1 MALFL
6 VTKCRKL
13 LSVCGR
19 VGLLLSF
26 SMMLPLW
33 LRSRA
38 LLKLGSGRLLL
49 EFLQLHQG
57 LGARVIGM
65 RNLGAL
71 LRVTAGELATS
82 QIEAGNLDGILFKLW
97 WETRSFSLKS
107 LWETRG
113 FSQIAMCNSGF
124 FQLYKYLGDL

>member
-33 LRSRA
+33 LQSRA
-38 LLKLGSGRLLL
+38 LLKLGSGRLLFGIL
-49 EFLQLHQG
+49 SSCIRVLGLVSSWDEELGVPVESLQGNQ
-57 LGARVIGM
+57 
-65 RNLGAL
+65 
-71 LRVTAGELATS
+71 ATS
-82 QIEAGNLDGILFKLW
+82 QIEVG
-97 WETRSFSLKS
+97 
-107 LWETRG
+107 
-113 FSQIAMCNSGF
+113 NSGF
-124 FQLYKYLGDL
+124 LLS

>member
-26 SMMLPLW
+26 SMMQPLW

-38 LLKLGSGRLLL
+38 LLKLGSGRLLFGIL
-49 EFLQLHQG
+49 SSCIRVLGLVSCWDEELGVPVESLQG
-57 LGARVIGM
+57 
-65 RNLGAL
+65 NW
-71 LRVTAGELATS
+71 ATS

-97 WETRSFSLKS
+97 WETR
-107 LWETRG
+107 G
-113 FSQIAMCNSGF
+113 FSQIAMCNSGI
-124 FQLYKYLGDL
+124 LSSCDKYLGDL

>member
-38 LLKLGSGRLLL
+38 LLKLGSGRLLFGIL
-49 EFLQLHQG
+49 SSCIRVLGLVSSWDEELGVPVESLQG
-57 LGARVIGM
+57 SW
-65 RNLGAL
+65 
-71 LRVTAGELATS
+71 ATS

-97 WETRSFSLKS
+97 WETRSFS
-107 LWETRG
+107 
-113 FSQIAMCNSGF
+113 QIAMGNSGF
-124 FQLYKYLGDL
+124 LSNCNVQFRDSF